1 MPRPRRNTNPE
12 YIRLVTIRTQN
23 AKLYMVPSKE
33 LNQIVGGVLAKY
45 QQKYRIII
53 YGFIFLSNH
62 YHLLLKAPKENL
74 WRFEQAVNREIAKRV
89 NRYLKREGHF
99 WARRYDEQIVVE
111 KADVLTALL
120 YIVCNAVKHKLI
132 NNPLKWP
139 GLSCIKQLLSGK
151 DETYYFTD
159 YTAYSLS
166 LIHI

>member
-62 YHLLLKAPKENL
+62 YHL
-74 WRFEQAVNREIAKRV
+74 
-89 NRYLKREGHF
+89 
-99 WARRYDEQIVVE
+99 
-111 KADVLTALL
+111 
-120 YIVCNAVKHKLI
+120 
-132 NNPLKWP
+132 
-139 GLSCIKQLLSGK
+139 
-151 DETYYFTD
+151 
-159 YTAYSLS
+159 S